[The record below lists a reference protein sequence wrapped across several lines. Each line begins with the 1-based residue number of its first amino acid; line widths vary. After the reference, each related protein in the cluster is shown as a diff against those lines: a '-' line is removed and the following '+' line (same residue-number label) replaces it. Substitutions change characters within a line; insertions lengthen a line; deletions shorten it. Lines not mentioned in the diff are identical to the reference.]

1 MKAIQD
7 IKNILVN
14 EYFLQVSVSQ
24 QKTQNTRKQQKPK
37 EIYFLMVKFSHNNKI
52 IITEVLNSII
62 IQIQAQNCA
71 KSDRKKEIQIWERNY
86 NFCSPNNHSFGNRND
101 LWMKMSMRLSNFT
114 HRNNLK

>member
-1 MKAIQD
+1 MWFYMKAIQD

-52 IITEVLNSII
+52 IITEVLNSIT
-62 IQIQAQNCA
+62 IQIQA
-71 KSDRKKEIQIWERNY
+71 
-86 NFCSPNNHSFGNRND
+86 
-101 LWMKMSMRLSNFT
+101 
-114 HRNNLK
+114 